1 MAELAQSVSIEQRST
16 HIFVRKMSEQ
26 FDLSDSPFRVDFGAE
41 RFVYLLDS
49 NTLLGKDVYTSTAE
63 KDSIRDGD
71 FSSLGLQE

>member
-49 NTLLGKDVYTSTAE
+49 NTLLGKDVYTSTVE